1 MAFRTGTSTRLD
13 DRIFAMS
20 ELKSLPLDQVM
31 KFIYPDL
38 YRIDSLCVRNDNNEV
53 VAPPLLQL
61 SAEV

>member
-13 DRIFAMS
+13 DRIFAMN

-38 YRIDSLCVRNDNNEV
+38 YRIDSLCVRTDNNEV
-53 VAPPLLQL
+53 VVPPLLQL